1 MTVSS
6 KAWDQ
11 VNERLVALGT
21 HVRTSADKMSKGTAV
36 DRAAFEK
43 SVRDM
48 FAAIEDG
55 FGLAGR
61 AIRDPKIRK
70 DLSNV
75 ADSVRQAL
83 FATVESA
90 GEQVR
95 ERLPRAPAK
104 RSPKPTG
111 RKTAAPKSATRK
123 VAPARKATAGRS
135 GARKRTA
142 S

>member
-1 MTVSS
+1 M
-6 KAWDQ
+6 
-11 VNERLVALGT
+11 
-21 HVRTSADKMSKGTAV
+21 RTSADEMTKGTAL

-61 AIRDPKIRK
+61 AIRDPRIRK

-83 FATVESA
+83 LATVESA

-95 ERLPRAPAK
+95 ERLPRVPAE
-104 RSPKPTG
+104 RSPKSTV
-111 RKTAAPKSATRK
+111 RKVSAQKSAARNAAPVKKA
-123 VAPARKATAGRS
+123 APARKATAGRN
-135 GARKRTA
+135 GRRKRTA